1 MGKHS
6 TTAENNKFE
15 RLFSTDEALAVAVT
29 VRDESKQMLPLEKRY
44 GVEPPQRRRIHRVP
58 PQLRRRNENRREYD
72 PTIVSLGPYHHGQP
86 ELRAAEEV
94 KHRFLDRLASG
105 SGNSKTALHGTI
117 LARIG
122 EFRAYYADDK
132 CVDKFDDRELAT
144 MMLLDAC
151 LMVALMEGLAGDS
164 DVFLFWHQC
173 LGIATLQFA
182 FPDLMLL
189 ENQLPFPA
197 LSLIVNLRRGKEGAG
212 LINSFLNWFLT
223 GDFKPQICSKS
234 DGVEELPLHLLEACH
249 RMLVGSKS
257 PTQKISGL
265 KFTNPERDITTRS
278 VMDLKSKGI
287 EVTASSS
294 CSIRDIKFIP
304 GAFQK
309 AELQLPT
316 RMVWSHALSTLS
328 NVIAYEMS
336 PGTASEFEVLSYAN
350 FMKALTESVEDA
362 KELQEKGIF
371 INRFQNQQQLVEEL
385 RGVDTFGMDNLE
397 IFKEVKVEIE
407 EHCKSKA
414 KTWMADLIHT
424 FFASPWTVIALF
436 AAIILLCLTLVQTYF
451 TINPLT

>member
-1 MGKHS
+1 MEKIN
-6 TTAENNKFE
+6 TTTENNNFE
-15 RLFSTDEALAVAVT
+15 KVFTTDVDVDVAIT
-29 VRDESKQMLPLEKRY
+29 VRDEMLPPY
-44 GVEPPQRRRIHRVP
+44 DVERRRIHRVP
-58 PQLRRRNENRREYD
+58 PQLRRRNESRREYD

-86 ELRAAEEV
+86 ELCAAEEV

-105 SGNSKTALHGTI
+105 SDANKASLHRMI
-117 LARIG
+117 LGQIG
-122 EFRAYYADDK
+122 ELRAYYADED
-132 CVDKFDDRELAT
+132 CVDRFDDAELAT

-164 DVFLFWHQC
+164 DVFLIWHQC

-189 ENQLPFPA
+189 ENQVPFPA
-197 LSLIVNLRRGKEGAG
+197 LKLIVNLRRGKEGAA
-212 LINSFLNWFLT
+212 LINSFLNWFLA
-223 GDFKPQICSKS
+223 GDFKPDS
-234 DGVEELPLHLLEACH
+234 GEEEEELPLHLLEACH
-249 RMLVGSKS
+249 RMLAGSKS

-265 KFTNPERDITTRS
+265 KFTNPERDITIRS

-287 EVTASSS
+287 EVTPSSS

-309 AELQLPT
+309 AELQLP
-316 RMVWSHALSTLS
+316 RRVVWSHALSTLS

-336 PGTASEFEVLSYAN
+336 PGTVSGFEVLSYAN

-362 KELQEKGIF
+362 KELQEKGI
-371 INRFQNQQQLVEEL
+371 IVNRFQNQQQLVEEL
-385 RGVDTFGMDNLE
+385 RGVDTFGMDNSD
-397 IFKEVKVEIE
+397 IFKDVKVEIE

-414 KTWMADLIHT
+414 KTWMVDLIHT
-424 FFASPWTVIALF
+424 WFASPWTVIALF

-451 TINPLT
+451 TINPIT

>member
-1 MGKHS
+1 MLHLFAMEKII
-6 TTAENNKFE
+6 TIAENNKFE
-15 RLFSTDEALAVAVT
+15 KVDVAIT
-29 VRDESKQMLPLEKRY
+29 VNVPPY
-44 GVEPPQRRRIHRVP
+44 GVERRRIHRVP
-58 PQLRRRNENRREYD
+58 PQLRRRNESRREYD

-86 ELRAAEEV
+86 ELCAAEEV

-105 SGNSKTALHGTI
+105 SDANKASLHRMI
-117 LARIG
+117 LAQIG
-122 EFRAYYADDK
+122 DLRAYYADED
-132 CVDKFDDRELAT
+132 CVNRFSDGELAT

-164 DVFLFWHQC
+164 DVFLIWHQC

-197 LSLIVNLRRGKEGAG
+197 LKLILDLRRGKEGAG
-212 LINSFLNWFLT
+212 LINSFLNWFLA
-223 GDFKPQICSKS
+223 GDFNP
-234 DGVEELPLHLLEACH
+234 DGGKKELELDEEEEELPLHLLEACH

-257 PTQKISGL
+257 PKQKNMSGL
-265 KFTNPERDITTRS
+265 KFTNPERDITIRS

-287 EVTASSS
+287 EVTPSSS

-309 AELQLPT
+309 AELQLP
-316 RMVWSHALSTLS
+316 RRVVWSHALSTLS

-336 PGTASEFEVLSYAN
+336 PGTVSAFEVLSYAN
-350 FMKALTESVEDA
+350 FMKALTESAEDA
-362 KELQEKGIF
+362 KELQEQGIF
-371 INRFQNQQQLVEEL
+371 VNRFQNQQQLVDEL
-385 RGVDTFGMDNLE
+385 RGVDTFGMDNSD
-397 IFKEVKVEIE
+397 IFKDVKVEIE

-414 KTWMADLIHT
+414 KTWMVDLIHT
-424 FFASPWTVIALF
+424 WFASPWTVIALF

>member
-1 MGKHS
+1 MEKII
-6 TTAENNKFE
+6 TAQNNKFE
-15 RLFSTDEALAVAVT
+15 KLFSTDIAVTIT
-29 VRDESKQMLPLEKRY
+29 VRDESK
-44 GVEPPQRRRIHRVP
+44 PPQQRRRIHRVP
-58 PQLRRRNENRREYD
+58 PQLRRWNEDRREYD
-72 PTIVSLGPYHHGQP
+72 PSIVSLGPYHHGQP

-105 SGNSKTALHGTI
+105 SDANKSSLHGAI
-117 LARIG
+117 LDRIG
-122 EFRAYYADDK
+122 EFRSYYADDD
-132 CVDKFDDRELAT
+132 CVGKFEDGELAT
-144 MMLLDAC
+144 MMLLDASF
-151 LMVALMEGLAGDS
+151 MVALMEGLAGDK
-164 DVFLFWHQC
+164 DIFTIWHQC

-197 LSLIVNLRRGKEGAG
+197 LKLIVNVRRGGKEGAE

-223 GDFKPQICSKS
+223 GDFNPQIRSKL
-234 DGVEELPLHLLEACH
+234 EEAQAPLHLLEACH
-249 RMLVGSKS
+249 RMLVGTKS
-257 PTQKISGL
+257 PTQKMSGL
-265 KFTNPERDITTRS
+265 KFTNLERDITTRS

-287 EVTASSS
+287 EVTPSSS

-362 KELQEKGIF
+362 KELQEKGIL

-385 RGVDTFGMDNLE
+385 RGVDTFGMDNSE
-397 IFKEVKVEIE
+397 IFKEVKMEIE
-407 EHCKSKA
+407 EHCNSKA

-424 FFASPWTVIALF
+424 RFASPWTVIALIV
-436 AAIILLCLTLVQTYF
+436 AIILLCLTLVQTYF
-451 TINPLT
+451 TVNPVE